1 MADIKTT
8 LRELSVATTIG
19 LLSSNIEFQQQ
30 DLYDSQRFFSKFI
43 SIVNYFAEF
52 TSECAGSCQS
62 TGIGNICG
70 DRILCIGKKTLRI
83 I

>member
-30 DLYDSQRFFSKFI
+30 DLYDSQRFFTYAQNSI
-43 SIVNYFAEF
+43 STDISNARTLATSGTF
-52 TSECAGSCQS
+52 TGE
-62 TGIGNICG
+62 
-70 DRILCIGKKTLRI
+70 LRKNN
-83 I
+83 